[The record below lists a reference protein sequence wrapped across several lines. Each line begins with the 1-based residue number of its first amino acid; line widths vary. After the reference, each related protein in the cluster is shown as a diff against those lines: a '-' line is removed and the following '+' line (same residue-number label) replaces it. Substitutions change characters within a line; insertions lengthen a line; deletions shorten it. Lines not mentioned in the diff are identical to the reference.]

1 MLAKRVFENTIYNS
15 LSVLLANVV
24 GVIVTIYVAR
34 ALKPELFGIYSLAL
48 SIAFFL
54 LTFTDLGLNTT
65 LIRYVA
71 HSYGNGDYELVRG
84 YVKSL
89 GKLKFLLV
97 FFVSISLF
105 LLSDYLS
112 LMVFKKP
119 MLSTPLRI
127 TSFFILFFSLAG
139 FVNSIFNAFNDF
151 KANFVRSLLYE
162 VSRLALIILF
172 VSMGLSVFGALLG
185 FTIASLI
192 SLIALIVL
200 LIERYG
206 KILFGKAK
214 AVDWRR
220 IIRFSS
226 YLTLGSITWVV
237 FAYVDSIMIGI
248 FLPAEDVG
256 YYRAAYNI
264 VGAVSGLVSIPAV
277 LFPVFVQLEGRDL
290 KNAFHR
296 AFKYSAII
304 SFPIALGLPVIS
316 EPLIKFIYGVEYLP
330 AVSVMWVLSLLVLR
344 SSLGFWIPIFNAKEK
359 PEYPVY
365 VSTIAMMLNVVL
377 NYILILRM
385 GIIGAA
391 TATIISN
398 VFSWI
403 ALGFLSKRFFD
414 VFPKIEDIVKPFIA
428 SLVMIAVL
436 YKIGLNN
443 LFEGIFAIVLGALT
457 YFMVIF
463 LVRGLTRDDI
473 NYIMRLMIRAK

>member
-1 MLAKRVFENTIYNS
+1 MLARRVLKNTIYNG
-15 LSVLLANVV
+15 LSILLANVV
-24 GVIVTIYVAR
+24 GVAVTIYVAR

-89 GKLKFLLV
+89 SKLKISLV
-97 FFVSISLF
+97 FLVSILLF
-105 LLSDYLS
+105 FLSDYIS
-112 LMVFKKP
+112 ITVFKKP
-119 MLSTPLRI
+119 MLSKPLKVVSIFI
-127 TSFFILFFSLAG
+127 TFFSLAG

-151 KANFVRSLLYE
+151 KANFVRSLFYE
-162 VSRLALIILF
+162 ISRLVLIVLF
-172 VSMGLSVFGALLG
+172 VSMGLSVVGALLG
-185 FTIASLI
+185 FTVASLI
-192 SLIALIVL
+192 SLVALAVL
-200 LIERYG
+200 LIRKYG
-206 KILFGKAK
+206 KIVFGKAK
-214 AVDWRR
+214 AINWKR
-220 IIRFSS
+220 IVRFSS

-264 VGAVSGLVSIPAV
+264 VGAISGLVSIPTV

-290 KNAFHR
+290 KNAFYR

-304 SFPIALGLPVIS
+304 SFPIALGLPVVS
-316 EPLIKFIYGVEYLP
+316 KPLIKFIYGVDYLP
-330 AVSVMWVLSLLVLR
+330 AVGVMWVLSLLILG
-344 SSLGFWIPIFNAKEK
+344 SSLGFWRPIVNAKEK

-365 VSTIAMMLNVVL
+365 VSTVAMILNVVL
-377 NYILILRM
+377 NYIFILKM
-385 GIIGAA
+385 GIVGAA
-391 TATIISN
+391 IATIISN

-403 ALGFLSKRFFD
+403 TLGFLSKMFFD
-414 VFPKIEDIVKPFIA
+414 VFPKIEDIVKPLVA
-428 SLVMIAVL
+428 SLMMVAVL

-443 LFEGIFAIVLGALT
+443 LLDGIFAIVFGVLT
-457 YFMVIF
+457 YFAVIF

-473 NYIMRLMIRAK
+473 CYVMRLIKV

>member
-1 MLAKRVFENTIYNS
+1 MLARRVLKNTIYNG
-15 LSVLLANVV
+15 LSILLANVV
-24 GVIVTIYVAR
+24 GVAVTIYVAR

-89 GKLKFLLV
+89 SKLKISLV
-97 FFVSISLF
+97 FLVSILLF
-105 LLSDYLS
+105 FLSDYIS
-112 LMVFKKP
+112 ITVFKKP
-119 MLSTPLRI
+119 MLSKPLKVVSIFI
-127 TSFFILFFSLAG
+127 TFFSLAG

-151 KANFVRSLLYE
+151 KANFVRSLFYE
-162 VSRLALIILF
+162 ISRLVLIVLF
-172 VSMGLSVFGALLG
+172 VSMGLSVVGALLG
-185 FTIASLI
+185 FTVASLI
-192 SLIALIVL
+192 SLVALAVL
-200 LIERYG
+200 LIRKYG
-206 KILFGKAK
+206 KIVFGKAK
-214 AVDWRR
+214 AINWKR
-220 IIRFSS
+220 IVRFSS

-264 VGAVSGLVSIPAV
+264 VGAISGLVSIPTV

-290 KNAFHR
+290 KNAFYR
-296 AFKYSAII
+296 AFKYSAIV

-316 EPLIKFIYGVEYLP
+316 EPLIRFVYGAEYLP
-330 AVSVMWVLSLLVLR
+330 AVGVMWVLSLLILG
-344 SSLGFWIPIFNAKEK
+344 SSLGFWGPIFNAKEK

-365 VSTIAMMLNVVL
+365 VSTVAMILNVVL
-377 NYILILRM
+377 NYIFILKM
-385 GIIGAA
+385 GIVGAA
-391 TATIISN
+391 IATIISN
-398 VFSWI
+398 VFSWVT
-403 ALGFLSKRFFD
+403 LGFLSKRFFD
-414 VFPKIEDIVKPFIA
+414 VFPKIEDIVKPLVA
-428 SLVMIAVL
+428 SLVMVAVV

-443 LFEGIFAIVLGALT
+443 LLEGIFAIVLGALT
-457 YFMVIF
+457 YFAVIF

-473 NYIMRLMIRAK
+473 NYVIRLIKV